1 MILQEFDYDKE
12 AILNPMDFMQ
22 EQIETKGLKGRMPKV
37 AVSCFERKGF
47 NRILQLLNCEEV
59 AVSKNANDDFPIH
72 VTTYKDKQ
80 IALFL
85 MDMGA
90 AGAGGQLEEV
100 YALGVEKVIVFG
112 SCGVL
117 DKSIEECAI
126 IIPNAAVRDEGLSY
140 HYVPASDELPVNL
153 KYIPEFTAIL
163 DEVNIGYRIGKTWT
177 TDAIYRETR
186 AKMER
191 RKEMGCI
198 CVEMEC
204 SAMAAVA
211 QFRGKEL
218 FQFLYAADNLDSK
231 KWDRRCLGD
240 EVKFEE
246 KDMFAQLALELAV
259 RIS

>member
-22 EQIETKGLKGRMPKV
+22 GQIETKGLKGRMPKV

-72 VTTYKDKQ
+72 VTTYKNKE

-112 SCGVL
+112 CCGVL

-163 DEVNIGYRIGKTWT
+163 DEVNIGYKIGKTWT

>member
-1 MILQEFDYDKE
+1 MILEEFDYDKE
-12 AILNPMDFMQ
+12 AILNPMDLMQ
-22 EQIETKGLKGRMPKV
+22 EQIETKGLKGKMPKV
-37 AVSCFERKGF
+37 AVSCFEGKNFKRVLK
-47 NRILQLLNCEEV
+47 LLNGEV
-59 AVSKNANDDFPIH
+59 IAITKNANDDFPIYR
-72 VTTYKDKQ
+72 VKYKDKEV
-80 IALFL
+80 AMFL

-100 YALGVEKVIVFG
+100 YALGVETVIVYG

-117 DKSIEECAI
+117 DKDIEDCAI

-140 HYVPASDELPVNL
+140 HYLPASDEMDVNK
-153 KYIPEFTAIL
+153 KYIPEFTAVLEEIGC
-163 DEVNIGYRIGKTWT
+163 GYRIGKTWT

-211 QFRGKEL
+211 QFREKEL
-218 FQFLYAADNLDSK
+218 FQFLYAADNLDGE
-231 KWDRRCLGD
+231 KWDKRSLSD

-259 RIS
+259 KIS

>member
-1 MILQEFDYDKE
+1 MILEEFDYDKE
-12 AILNPMDFMQ
+12 AILNPFHFMDA
-22 EQIETKGLKGRMPKV
+22 QIKEKGLKGKMPKV
-37 AVSCFERKGF
+37 AVSCFEGKTF
-47 NRILQLLNCEEV
+47 NRLIQLLDAKEI
-59 AVSKNANDDFPIH
+59 AVTENANTEFP
-72 VTTYKDKQ
+72 VYVAKYKNKEV
-80 IALFL
+80 ALFL
-85 MDMGA
+85 MDMRA
-90 AGAGGQLEEV
+90 AGAAGQLEEF
-100 YALGVEKVIVFG
+100 YALGIEKVIVFG

-117 DKSIEECAI
+117 DRSIEDCAI

-140 HYVPASDELPVNL
+140 HYVPASDEMPVNL

-163 DEVNIGYRIGKTWT
+163 DEVNLGYRIGKTWT
-177 TDAIYRETR
+177 TDAIYRETK

-211 QFRGKEL
+211 QFREKEL
-218 FQFLYAADNLDSK
+218 FQFLYAADNLDSV
-231 KWDRRCLGD
+231 KWERRSLNH

-246 KDMFAQLALELAV
+246 KDLFAQLAMELAV

>member
-1 MILQEFDYDKE
+1 MILEEFDYDKE
-12 AILNPMDFMQ
+12 AILNPAHFM
-22 EQIETKGLKGRMPKV
+22 ESQIITKGLKGRMPKV
-37 AVSCFERKGF
+37 AVSCFEGKTF
-47 NRILQLLNCEEV
+47 NRLIQLLNAKEI
-59 AVSKNANDDFPIH
+59 AMTKNANTEFP
-72 VTTYKDKQ
+72 VYATKYKNKEV
-80 IALFL
+80 ALFL

-90 AGAGGQLEEV
+90 AGAAGQLEEF
-100 YALGVEKVIVFG
+100 YALGIEKVVVFG

-117 DKSIEECAI
+117 DKSIEDCAI
-126 IIPNAAVRDEGLSY
+126 IIPNVAVRDEGLSY
-140 HYVPASDELPVNL
+140 HYIPASDEMPVNL
-153 KYIPEFTAIL
+153 KYIPEFTALL

-177 TDAIYRETR
+177 TDAIYRETK

-191 RKEMGCI
+191 RKEMGCL

-211 QFRGKEL
+211 QFREKEL
-218 FQFLYAADNLDSK
+218 FQFLYAADNLDGE
-231 KWDRRCLGD
+231 KWDRRSLGD

>member
-1 MILQEFDYDKE
+1 MILEEFDYDKE
-12 AILNPMDFMQ
+12 AILNPMDLMQ
-22 EQIETKGLKGRMPKV
+22 EQIETKGLKGKMPKV

-47 NRILQLLNCEEV
+47 NRLLQLLNCEEV

-112 SCGVL
+112 CCGVL
-117 DKSIEECAI
+117 DRSIDECDI

-140 HYVPASDELPVNL
+140 HYVPASDEMPVNL
-153 KYIPEFTAIL
+153 KYIPEFTTIL

-211 QFRGKEL
+211 QFREKEL
-218 FQFLYAADNLDSK
+218 FQFLYAADNLDDK
-231 KWDRRCLGD
+231 KWDRRCLSD

-246 KDMFAQLALELAV
+246 KDRFAQLALELAV
-259 RIS
+259 KIS

>member
-1 MILQEFDYDKE
+1 MVLQEFDYDKE
-12 AILNPMDFMQ
+12 AILNPADLMRQMKVNG
-22 EQIETKGLKGRMPKV
+22 TMPKV
-37 AVSCFERKGF
+37 AVSCFERKNF
-47 NRILQLLNCEEV
+47 ERVLKLLNGEV
-59 AVSKNANDDFPIH
+59 IAITKNANDDFPI
-72 VTTYKDKQ
+72 YKVAYKNTDL
-80 IALFL
+80 AMFM

-100 YALGVEKVIVFG
+100 YALGIEKVVVYG

-117 DKSIEECAI
+117 DKEIEDCAI

-140 HYVPASDELPVNL
+140 HYVPASDEMEVNK

-163 DEVNIGYRIGKTWT
+163 DEVGIDYRIGKTWT

-204 SAMAAVA
+204 SAMAAVT
-211 QFRGKEL
+211 QFREKEL
-218 FQFLYAADNLDSK
+218 FQFLYAADNLDGER
-231 KWDRRCLGD
+231 WDRRSLSD

-259 RIS
+259 QIT

>member
-12 AILNPMDFMQ
+12 AILNPLDFMQ

-37 AVSCFERKGF
+37 AVSCFERKNF
-47 NRILQLLNCEEV
+47 ERVLKSLNGEV
-59 AVSKNANDDFPIH
+59 IAITKNANDDFPIYR
-72 VTTYKDKQ
+72 VKYKDKEV
-80 IALFL
+80 AMFL

-100 YALGVEKVIVFG
+100 YALGVETVIVYG

-117 DKSIEECAI
+117 DKNIEDCAI

-140 HYVPASDELPVNL
+140 HYMPASDEMPVNL

-163 DEVNIGYRIGKTWT
+163 DEVNIGHRIGKTWT

-231 KWDRRCLGD
+231 KWDRRCLSD

>member
-1 MILQEFDYDKE
+1 MILEEFDYDKE
-12 AILNPMDFMQ
+12 AILTPSHFLE
-22 EQIETKGLKGRMPKV
+22 EQILAKGLKEKMPKV
-37 AVSCFERKGF
+37 AVSCFERKTF
-47 NRILQLLNCEEV
+47 ERVLNLLNGEEI
-59 AVSKNANDDFPIH
+59 ANTKNANDDFPIYK
-72 VTTYKDKQ
+72 VTYKNMQ
-80 IALFL
+80 LALFM
-85 MDMGA
+85 MDMGS

-100 YALGVEKVIVFG
+100 YALGVEKVVVFG

-117 DKSIEECAI
+117 DKSIEDCAI

-140 HYVPASDELPVNL
+140 HYVPASDEMEVNL

-211 QFRGKEL
+211 QFREKEL
-218 FQFLYAADNLDSK
+218 FQFLYAADNLDGE
-231 KWDRRCLGD
+231 KWDKRSLSD

>member
-1 MILQEFDYDKE
+1 MILEEFDYDKD
-12 AILNPMDFMQ
+12 AILNPAHFM
-22 EQIETKGLKGRMPKV
+22 ELQIIANGLKGKMPKV
-37 AVSCFERKGF
+37 GVSCFERKGF
-47 NRILQLLNCEEV
+47 NRILELLDCKEI
-59 AVSKNANDDFPIH
+59 AVSKNANDDFPIY
-72 VTTYKDKQ
+72 VANYKGKE

-100 YALGVEKVIVFG
+100 YALGVETVIVFG

-117 DKSIEECAI
+117 DRNIEDCEI
-126 IIPNAAVRDEGLSY
+126 IIPNSAVRDEGLSY
-140 HYVPASDELPVNL
+140 HYVPASDEIAVNL

-163 DEVNIGYRIGKTWT
+163 DEVKVGYRIGKTWT

-211 QFRGKEL
+211 QFREKEF
-218 FQFLYAADNLDSK
+218 FQFLFAADNLDAK
-231 KWDRRCLGD
+231 EWDRRSLGE

-259 RIS
+259 RIL

>member
-140 HYVPASDELPVNL
+140 HYVPASDEMPVNL

>member
-1 MILQEFDYDKE
+1 MVLQEFDYDKE
-12 AILNPMDFMQ
+12 AILNPEHFM
-22 EQIETKGLKGRMPKV
+22 ELQIAAKGLKGKMPKV
-37 AVSCFERKGF
+37 AVSCFEGKSF
-47 NRILQLLNCEEV
+47 NRLLGLLNGEEI
-59 AVSKNANDDFPIH
+59 ANTKNANADFP
-72 VTTYKDKQ
+72 VYKVIYKNKEL
-80 IALFL
+80 ALFM

-90 AGAGGQLEEV
+90 AGAGGQLEEI
-100 YALGVEKVIVFG
+100 YALGVEKVVVFG

-117 DKSIEECAI
+117 DKSIEDCAI
-126 IIPNAAVRDEGLSY
+126 IIPDAAVRDEGLSY
-140 HYVPASDELPVNL
+140 HYVPASDEMEVNK

-163 DEVNIGYRIGKTWT
+163 DEVKVAYRIGKTWT

-191 RKEMGCI
+191 RKGMGCI

-211 QFRGKEL
+211 QFREKEL
-218 FQFLYAADNLDSK
+218 FQFLYAADNLDGE
-231 KWDRRCLGD
+231 KWDRRSLSD
-240 EVKFEE
+240 DVKFEE

>member
-12 AILNPMDFMQ
+12 AIINPKELLKLTMV
-22 EQIETKGLKGRMPKV
+22 KGTMPKV
-37 AVSCFERKGF
+37 AISCFERKNF
-47 NRILQLLNCEEV
+47 ERVLKLLNGEEI
-59 AVSKNANDDFPIH
+59 AVTKNANDDFPIYK
-72 VTTYKDKQ
+72 VTYKNTEL
-80 IALFL
+80 AMFM
-85 MDMGA
+85 MDMGS

-100 YALGVEKVIVFG
+100 YALGVETVIVFG

-117 DKSIEECAI
+117 DRSIEDCAI

-140 HYVPASDELPVNL
+140 HYVPASDEMTVNL

-163 DEVNIGYRIGKTWT
+163 DEVGIGYRIGKTWT
-177 TDAIYRETR
+177 TDAIYRETK
-186 AKMER
+186 AKMEK

-211 QFRGKEL
+211 QFREKEL
-218 FQFLYAADNLDSK
+218 FQFLYAADNLDGE
-231 KWDRRCLGD
+231 KWDKRSLSD

>member
-1 MILQEFDYDKE
+1 MVLQEFDYDKM
-12 AILNPMDFMQ
+12 AILNP
-22 EQIETKGLKGRMPKV
+22 EQLMESQILDKRLKERMPKV

-47 NRILQLLNCEEV
+47 NRLLKLLNCEEI
-59 AVSKNANDDFPIH
+59 AVTKNANDDFPIH
-72 VTTYKDKQ
+72 VTTYKNKE

-100 YALGVEKVIVFG
+100 YALGVEKVVVFG
-112 SCGVL
+112 ACGVL
-117 DKSIEECAI
+117 DRDIEDCAI

-140 HYVPASDELPVNL
+140 HYVPASDEMAVNL

-163 DEVNIGYRIGKTWT
+163 DEVGLGYRIGKTWT

-191 RKEMGCI
+191 RKAMGCV

-211 QFRGKEL
+211 QFREKEL
-218 FQFLYAADNLDSK
+218 FQFLYAADNLDGE
-231 KWDRRCLGD
+231 KWDKRSLSD

-246 KDMFAQLALELAV
+246 KDMFAQLALELAAK
-259 RIS
+259 IS

>member
-1 MILQEFDYDKE
+1 
-12 AILNPMDFMQ
+12 
-22 EQIETKGLKGRMPKV
+22 
-37 AVSCFERKGF
+37 
-47 NRILQLLNCEEV
+47 
-59 AVSKNANDDFPIH
+59 
-72 VTTYKDKQ
+72 
-80 IALFL
+80 

-100 YALGVEKVIVFG
+100 YALGVETVIVFG

-117 DKSIEECAI
+117 DRSIEDCEI
-126 IIPNAAVRDEGLSY
+126 IIPNSAVRDEGLSY
-140 HYVPASDELPVNL
+140 HYVPASDEIAVNL
-153 KYIPEFTAIL
+153 KYISEFTAIL
-163 DEVNIGYRIGKTWT
+163 DEVNVGYRIGKTWT

-191 RKEMGCI
+191 RKAMGCI

-211 QFRGKEL
+211 QFHEKEF
-218 FQFLYAADNLDSK
+218 FQFLFAADNLDAK
-231 KWDRRCLGD
+231 EWDRRSLGD

>member
-117 DKSIEECAI
+117 DKSIEECDI

>member
-90 AGAGGQLEEV
+90 AGASGQLEEV

-140 HYVPASDELPVNL
+140 HYVPASDEMPVNL

>member
-117 DKSIEECAI
+117 DRSIDECDI

-140 HYVPASDELPVNL
+140 HYVPASDEMPVNL
-153 KYIPEFTAIL
+153 RYIPEFTAIL

-211 QFRGKEL
+211 QFREKEL

-231 KWDRRCLGD
+231 KWDRRCLSD

-246 KDMFAQLALELAV
+246 KDRFAQLALELAV